1 MKATNKT
8 LYTEKSIVSETP
20 REFCRRVPST
30 YLGSSKTNTNLIKE
44 IFANSVDEVVLEHG
58 NTINVIADIDK
69 NRYVVQD
76 FGQGFLINAG
86 IDEKGRT
93 ILQRSF
99 EVMNTS
105 GKTTTDG
112 VYSGTSLGVNG
123 VGAKASNWLSTKL
136 IVRTVRDGE
145 YEKLWYKDG
154 LFEKREVGKAN
165 EPSGTVVEWYPDP
178 QFFATNEPDYN
189 FLLVFFEEVSALIPN
204 LTTNF
209 TYIKGG
215 KKKEHTFHIPEGI
228 NYLVTE
234 RVGDKELFSNRFIVD
249 RTMGSEKISM
259 CLTYTSDYSE
269 KIVSFVNLGKTEGG
283 EHISAFKS
291 VFTRTLNKYAQ
302 ETNKLKAKEKN
313 LTSNELMEG
322 LYVIFNVT
330 TTTVKYDAQ
339 NKNVVDYIDS
349 TLINQT
355 ISGDFATWLMN
366 NPNEADIILER
377 ALVARRAREASKKA
391 KEKIRETAK
400 KDKTSLFGDF
410 PTKLADAYPK
420 NRNDRSKCEIFICL
434 KGDTKIKLLNGT
446 DVEIESLVDKKD
458 FWVYSSDLG
467 GRMVPAKVSSVF
479 KTQEVSRL
487 LRIRLSDGSHVECTP
502 EHKFLDRLTGEWVE
516 AKTLVAG
523 QSLYSI
529 KTKIGTRI
537 NTKDRPEIWIPGHYT
552 KYNSKTRVKQGRWV
566 PLHRYI
572 KSFFEELKQG
582 YDVHHKDL
590 NRLNNDPEN
599 LLQLPK
605 KEHLAIHNRINYDNG
620 IMKYEDK
627 HFTEESRYRM
637 QYGSHFR
644 TEEGVERQREA
655 ARKSWENDR
664 HNPNRTWARY
674 NANERYDEQGRDK
687 TLVAKYLKC
696 VKAFLDNGVDVTPE
710 NWKKHKQRLLYPLAP
725 NYTTIVD
732 VFGSIDTAIE
742 EAKNYNLSVIS
753 IEEVHY
759 ENAIPVYCL
768 NVENEYHSFVLE
780 NGLVTHNCE
789 GDSASVNIKDT
800 RDSTFQACF
809 PVRGKV
815 LNCLKAT
822 TDKVY
827 ANAEISGLVKALG
840 LKVDENTGKLVYD
853 AKKLRYSKIIIA
865 CFTGDTK
872 VKSLDG
878 NSYSFK
884 ELVDNNV
891 KTLWTYSI
899 DKNGNV
905 VPSLAKNIRKIK
917 ETNKLVKITL
927 DNGKVIKCTLDH
939 KFMLPDLSYEEAQ
952 NLKVGQSLMPIYTKI
967 ENKHEMYFDRN
978 SGKYKYT
985 HDLVG
990 NTILAKEKEDALD
1003 RLQNEEHYPSQ
1014 DHICIHHKGV
1024 FAQNNSLNNTP
1035 ENLEW
1040 LTLKEHFIE
1049 HSKLNKTDRG
1059 KEYFRELHKEG
1070 KLKNWGETY
1079 NGSEKHIEDVKNAW
1093 KEGKYANCYNH
1104 FAEYNKTQANK
1115 DSCKK
1120 SNSNPLHIL
1129 HSKQTKSLKTLKY
1142 LIENGFEVNE
1152 ENYNYNKC
1160 QGAVLFS
1167 NLNTLFSSLEEA
1179 IELSNN
1185 VDISNYSL
1193 KREQDNNVEVWK
1205 RSRVASVIKKLVD
1218 KGLELNEENYNSV
1231 RNKKDKDPKFE
1242 TILTVFDSYDDA
1254 YEAGK
1259 HYNHKIVDIEYLD
1272 VENEPVYCMEVP
1284 EYHNFLLDAD
1294 VVIHNCDGDSD
1305 GNHIS
1310 LLLITALNWL
1320 CPELLTNGH
1329 VYRVYS
1335 ALFKVTFP
1343 DGTYLLFQD
1352 DKSFDAWREKNPNKK
1367 YKVTRAKGLGEL
1379 TKEEAYEQLTQ
1390 VSTRNLK
1397 QLEVSDYDEFM
1408 RVLTI
1413 AMGEDSTQRSELL
1426 DIHYEE
1432 MGVE

>member
-1 MKATNKT
+1 MTKKDKT
-8 LYTEKSIVSETP
+8 LYTETSIISETP

-44 IFANSVDEVVLEHG
+44 IYANSVDEVVLGHG
-58 NTINVIADIDK
+58 NIINVIVDIDK

-86 IDEKGRT
+86 IDENGET
-93 ILQRSF
+93 IMQRSF
-99 EVMNTS
+99 DVMNTS
-105 GKTTTDG
+105 GKTSADG
-112 VYSGTSLGVNG
+112 VYSGTSLGLNG
-123 VGAKASNWLSTKL
+123 CGAKLDNWLSKKL
-136 IVRTVRDGE
+136 IAKSVRDGE
-145 YEKLWYKDG
+145 YEKLWFKDG
-154 LFEKREVGKAN
+154 IFQKRELGKTN
-165 EPSGTVVEWYPDP
+165 ESSGTIVEWYPDE
-178 QFFATNEPDYN
+178 QFFASNEPDFS
-189 FLLVFFEEVSALIPN
+189 FLCNYFEEICALVPN

-209 TYIKGG
+209 TYIKNGVE
-215 KKKEHTFHIPEGI
+215 KKFKYHTPEGLRHLI
-228 NYLVTE
+228 TE

-249 RTMGSEKISM
+249 RAMGSEKISM

-283 EHISAFKS
+283 DHISAFKS
-291 VFTRTLNKYAQ
+291 VFTRTINKYAQ

-366 NPNEADIILER
+366 NPNEADIIIDR

-410 PTKLADAYPK
+410 PTKLVDAYPK
-420 NRNDRSKCEIFICL
+420 NRNDRSNCEIFICL

-446 DVEIESLVDKKD
+446 EPTIESLVGKKE
-458 FWVYSSDLG
+458 FLVYSSDLDG
-467 GRMVPAKVSSVF
+467 KTIPAKVSSVF
-479 KTQEVSRL
+479 KTQEVNKML
-487 LRIRLSDGSHVECTP
+487 KITLSDGSHVECTP
-502 EHKFLDRLTGEWVE
+502 EHKFLDRPTGEWVE
-516 AKTLVAG
+516 AKELTIW
-523 QSLYSI
+523 QSLFTIEKAQDYKLSI
-529 KTKIGTRI
+529 
-537 NTKDRPEIWIPGHYT
+537 
-552 KYNSKTRVKQGRWV
+552 V
-566 PLHRYI
+566 
-572 KSFFEELKQG
+572 
-582 YDVHHKDL
+582 
-590 NRLNNDPEN
+590 
-599 LLQLPK
+599 
-605 KEHLAIHNRINYDNG
+605 
-620 IMKYEDK
+620 
-627 HFTEESRYRM
+627 
-637 QYGSHFR
+637 
-644 TEEGVERQREA
+644 
-655 ARKSWENDR
+655 
-664 HNPNRTWARY
+664 
-674 NANERYDEQGRDK
+674 
-687 TLVAKYLKC
+687 
-696 VKAFLDNGVDVTPE
+696 
-710 NWKKHKQRLLYPLAP
+710 
-725 NYTTIVD
+725 
-732 VFGSIDTAIE
+732 
-742 EAKNYNLSVIS
+742 S
-753 IEEVHY
+753 IEEVNY
-759 ENAIPVYCL
+759 DYKIPVYCL
-768 NVENEYHSFVLE
+768 SVDNEYHSFVLS
-780 NGLVTHNCE
+780 NGLITHNCE

-827 ANAEISGLVKALG
+827 ANAEIAGLVKALG

-884 ELVDNNV
+884 ELVDNDV

-1003 RLQNEEHYPSQ
+1003 RLQNEEHFPSQ
-1014 DHICIHHKGV
+1014 DHVCIHHKGV

-1049 HSKLNKTDRG
+1049 HSKLNKTDKG

-1104 FAEYNKTQANK
+1104 FAEYNKTQANR

-1129 HSKQTKSLKTLKY
+1129 HSKQTKSLKTIKY
-1142 LIENGFEVNE
+1142 IIENGLEINE

-1167 NLNTLFSSLEEA
+1167 NLNTLFNSLEEA
-1179 IELSNN
+1179 IELSKD

-1218 KGLELNEENYNSV
+1218 KGLELTEENYNSV
-1231 RNKKDKDPKFE
+1231 RSKSNKDPKFE
-1242 TILTVFDSYDDA
+1242 TILTVFDSYEDA

-1259 HYNHKIVDIEYLD
+1259 HYNHKIVDIELLD

-1432 MGVE
+1432 MGEE

>member
-1 MKATNKT
+1 MTTKKNKT
-8 LYTEKSIVSETP
+8 LYTENSIVSETP

-44 IFANSVDEVVLEHG
+44 IYANSVDEVVLGHG
-58 NTINVIADIDK
+58 DTINVIADIDK
-69 NRYVVQD
+69 NKYVVQD

-105 GKTTTDG
+105 GKTTKEG

-165 EPSGTVVEWYPDP
+165 EPSGTVVEWYPDS
-178 QFFATNEPDYN
+178 QFFTLNEPDYN
-189 FLLVFFEEVSALIPN
+189 FLLVFFEEVCALVPN

-209 TYIKGG
+209 TYIKDG
-215 KKKEHTFHIPEGI
+215 KTKEHTFHIPDGI
-228 NYLVTE
+228 NYLVTK

-283 EHISAFKS
+283 DHISAFKS

-313 LTSNELMEG
+313 LTSAELMEG

-377 ALVARRAREASKKA
+377 ALVARRAREAAKKA
-391 KEKIRETAK
+391 KDKIREVAK
-400 KDKTSLFGDF
+400 KDTTSLFGDF
-410 PTKLADAYPK
+410 PTKLSDAYPK
-420 NRNDRSKCEIFICL
+420 NKNDRSECEIYLCL
-434 KGDTKIKLLNGT
+434 KGDTRIKLLDGT
-446 DVEIESLVDKKD
+446 NPTIESLVGKENL
-458 FWVYSSDLG
+458 WGYSTNERGS
-467 GRMVPAKVSSVF
+467 MIPARITSVF
-479 KTQEVSRL
+479 KTNEVKKML
-487 LRIRLSDGSHVECTP
+487 KLTFDDGSVVECTP
-502 EHKFLDRLTGEWVE
+502 EHRFLDRDTCQWVM
-516 AKTLVAG
+516 AKDLVEH
-523 QSLYSI
+523 QSLFSMKFKIDVNGREQVFIPNGEDYTI
-529 KTKIGTRI
+529 NQHTKGTYYKGLWEHTHIRVARLLGI
-537 NTKDRPEIWIPGHYT
+537 AQEYDGYT
-552 KYNSKTRVKQGRWV
+552 SMD
-566 PLHRYI
+566 I
-572 KSFFEELKQG
+572 
-582 YDVHHKDL
+582 HHKDF
-590 NRLNNDPEN
+590 NRKNNAPSN
-599 LLQLPK
+599 LEFIPK
-605 KEHLAIHNRINYDNG
+605 KQHLAIHNQYNHDSGR
-620 IMKYEDK
+620 MVYENK
-627 HFTEESRYRM
+627 HFTEELRSRM
-637 QYGSHFR
+637 QNGVYLR
-644 TEEGVERQREA
+644 TDEGKEKQRQRVIEGWKTGKYVNSTWRNYNNSTRFRNGVDDTQRKKFIKR
-655 ARKSWENDR
+655 AR
-664 HNPNRTWARY
+664 
-674 NANERYDEQGRDK
+674 
-687 TLVAKYLKC
+687 LI
-696 VKAFLDNGVDVTPE
+696 LDNGFDVTKE
-710 NWKKHKQRLLYPLAP
+710 NWK
-725 NYTTIVD
+725 TIEEFLPISWDKLFPKYFSSVEEL
-732 VFGSIDTAIE
+732 IE
-742 EAKNYNLSVIS
+742 EAKNYNLKVVT
-753 IEEVHY
+753 IEEVVY
-759 ENAIPVYCL
+759 DEPIPVYCL
-768 NVENEYHSFVLE
+768 NVDNQFHSFVLE
-780 NGLVTHNCE
+780 NGAITHNCE
-789 GDSASVNIKDT
+789 GDSAGGTIKST
-800 RDSTFQACF
+800 RDSTFQACL
-809 PVRGKV
+809 PVRGKG
-815 LNCLKAT
+815 LNCLKASI
-822 TDKVY
+822 DKVY
-827 ANAEISGLVKALG
+827 ANAEIASIVKALG
-840 LKVDENTGKLVYD
+840 LDVDKDTGKLIYNT
-853 AKKLRYSKIIIA
+853 KKLRYHKIIIA

-884 ELVDNNV
+884 ELVDNDV
-891 KTLWTYSI
+891 KTVWTYSI

-905 VPSLAKNIRKIK
+905 VPALAKNIRKIK

-952 NLKVGQSLMPIYTKI
+952 NLKVGQSLMPIYTKL

-990 NTILAKEKEDALD
+990 NTILADEKEDALN
-1003 RLQNEEHYPSQ
+1003 RLQCEEHSPNQNS
-1014 DHICIHHKGV
+1014 ICIHHIGV
-1024 FAQNNSLNNTP
+1024 FNQNNSLNNTP

-1040 LTLKEHFIE
+1040 LTAKEHFIE
-1049 HSKLNKTDRG
+1049 HSKHNKTDKG
-1059 KEYFRELHKEG
+1059 KEHFRELHKEG
-1070 KLKNWGETY
+1070 KLKSWSETY
-1079 NGSEKHIEDVKNAW
+1079 NGSEKHLKDIARARELGNYD
-1093 KEGKYANCYNH
+1093 GSSH
-1104 FAEYNKTQANK
+1104 FIEYNKTQANK

-1152 ENYNYNKC
+1152 ENYNYKKC

-1167 NLNTLFSSLEEA
+1167 NLNTLFNSLEEA
-1179 IELSNN
+1179 IELSKD

-1193 KREQDNNVEVWK
+1193 KREQDNNVDVQK
-1205 RSRVASVIKKLVD
+1205 RSRVARVIKRLTD
-1218 KGLELNEENYNSV
+1218 EGLELNEENYNSV

-1242 TILTVFDSYDDA
+1242 TILMVFDSYEDA

-1259 HYNHKIVDIEYLD
+1259 HYNHKIVDIEIVD

-1284 EYHNFLLDAD
+1284 EYHNFLLEGG
-1294 VVIHNCDGDSD
+1294 VVAHNCDGD
-1305 GNHIS
+1305 
-1310 LLLITALNWL
+1310 
-1320 CPELLTNGH
+1320 P
-1329 VYRVYS
+1329 
-1335 ALFKVTFP
+1335 
-1343 DGTYLLFQD
+1343 
-1352 DKSFDAWREKNPNKK
+1352 
-1367 YKVTRAKGLGEL
+1367 
-1379 TKEEAYEQLTQ
+1379 
-1390 VSTRNLK
+1390 
-1397 QLEVSDYDEFM
+1397 
-1408 RVLTI
+1408 
-1413 AMGEDSTQRSELL
+1413 
-1426 DIHYEE
+1426 
-1432 MGVE
+1432 

>member
-1 MKATNKT
+1 MVKKKDKT
-8 LYTEKSIVSETP
+8 LYTENSIVSETP

-44 IFANSVDEVVLEHG
+44 VYANSVDEAVLEHG
-58 NTINVIADIDK
+58 NTINVSVDIDK
-69 NRYVVQD
+69 NKYIVQD

-86 IDEKGRT
+86 IDENGET
-93 ILQRSF
+93 VMQRSF
-99 EVMNTS
+99 DVMNTS
-105 GKTTTDG
+105 GKTSADG
-112 VYSGTSLGVNG
+112 VYGGSALGVNG
-123 VGAKASNWLSTKL
+123 IGAKLTNWLSSKL
-136 IVRTVRDGE
+136 IATSVRDGE
-145 YEKLWYKDG
+145 YEKLWFKDG
-154 LFEKREVGKAN
+154 IFQKRELGKTS
-165 EPSGTVVEWYPDP
+165 EHSGTTVEWYPDK
-178 QFFATNEPDYN
+178 QFFASNEPDFS
-189 FLLVFFEEVSALIPN
+189 FLCEYFEEIGALVPN

-209 TYIKGG
+209 TYIKDG
-215 KKKEHTFHIPEGI
+215 KEKKFVYYIPDGLDH
-228 NYLVTE
+228 LVTE
-234 RVGDKELFSNRFIVD
+234 RVGDKELFSNRFIID
-249 RTMGSEKISM
+249 RTIGTDSISM
-259 CLTYTSDYSE
+259 CLTYTSDYSDN
-269 KIVSFVNLGKTEGG
+269 ITSFVNLGKTEGG

-339 NKNVVDYIDS
+339 NKSRIDS
-349 TLINQT
+349 IDANIINQT

-420 NRNDRSKCEIFICL
+420 NRNDRSKCEIFI
-434 KGDTKIKLLNGT
+434 
-446 DVEIESLVDKKD
+446 
-458 FWVYSSDLG
+458 
-467 GRMVPAKVSSVF
+467 
-479 KTQEVSRL
+479 
-487 LRIRLSDGSHVECTP
+487 
-502 EHKFLDRLTGEWVE
+502 
-516 AKTLVAG
+516 
-523 QSLYSI
+523 
-529 KTKIGTRI
+529 
-537 NTKDRPEIWIPGHYT
+537 
-552 KYNSKTRVKQGRWV
+552 
-566 PLHRYI
+566 
-572 KSFFEELKQG
+572 
-582 YDVHHKDL
+582 
-590 NRLNNDPEN
+590 
-599 LLQLPK
+599 
-605 KEHLAIHNRINYDNG
+605 
-620 IMKYEDK
+620 
-627 HFTEESRYRM
+627 
-637 QYGSHFR
+637 
-644 TEEGVERQREA
+644 
-655 ARKSWENDR
+655 
-664 HNPNRTWARY
+664 
-674 NANERYDEQGRDK
+674 
-687 TLVAKYLKC
+687 
-696 VKAFLDNGVDVTPE
+696 
-710 NWKKHKQRLLYPLAP
+710 
-725 NYTTIVD
+725 
-732 VFGSIDTAIE
+732 
-742 EAKNYNLSVIS
+742 
-753 IEEVHY
+753 
-759 ENAIPVYCL
+759 
-768 NVENEYHSFVLE
+768 
-780 NGLVTHNCE
+780 CE

-990 NTILAKEKEDALD
+990 NTILANEKEDALN
-1003 RLQNEEHYPSQ
+1003 RLQDEEHTPNQNS
-1014 DHICIHHKGV
+1014 ICVHHKGV
-1024 FAQNNSLNNTP
+1024 FNQNNSLNNTP

-1040 LTLKEHFIE
+1040 LTSKEHFIE
-1049 HSKLNKTDRG
+1049 HTKMNKI
-1059 KEYFRELHKEG
+1059 
-1070 KLKNWGETY
+1070 Y
-1079 NGSEKHIEDVKNAW
+1079 NGSEKHLSDLKKARQL
-1093 KEGKYANCYNH
+1093 GKYDGSSY
-1104 FAEYNKTQANK
+1104 FIEYNKTQANK

-1129 HSKQTKSLKTLKY
+1129 HSKQTKSLKSIKY
-1142 LIENGFEVNE
+1142 LIENDLEVNE

-1167 NLNTLFSSLEEA
+1167 NLNTLFNSLDEA
-1179 IELSNN
+1179 IELSKN
-1185 VDISNYSL
+1185 VDISNYIL
-1193 KREQDNNVEVWK
+1193 KRDIEVDTLVQK
-1205 RSRVASVIKKLVD
+1205 RSRVARVIKRLAD
-1218 KGLELNEENYNSV
+1218 QGLELNEENYNSV
-1231 RNKKDKDPKFE
+1231 RVTKDKDPKFE
-1242 TILTVFDSYDDA
+1242 TILTVFDSYEDA

-1259 HYNHKIVDIEYLD
+1259 HYNHKIVYIEYLD

-1320 CPELLTNGH
+1320 CQELLTNGH

-1397 QLEVSDYDEFM
+1397 QLEVADYDEFM

-1432 MGVE
+1432 MGEE

>member
-1 MKATNKT
+1 MAKKDKT
-8 LYTEKSIVSETP
+8 LYTETSIVSETP

-44 IFANSVDEVVLEHG
+44 VYANSVDEAVLEHG
-58 NTINVIADIDK
+58 NTINVSVDIDK
-69 NRYVVQD
+69 NKYVVQD

-86 IDEKGRT
+86 IDENGET
-93 ILQRSF
+93 VMQRSF
-99 EVMNTS
+99 DVMNTS
-105 GKTTTDG
+105 GKTSAEG
-112 VYSGTSLGVNG
+112 VYGGSALGVNG
-123 VGAKASNWLSTKL
+123 IGAKLTNWLSSKL
-136 IVRTVRDGE
+136 IATSVRDGE
-145 YEKLWYKDG
+145 YEKLWFKDG
-154 LFEKREVGKAN
+154 IFQKRELGKTS
-165 EPSGTVVEWYPDP
+165 EHSGTTVEWYPDK
-178 QFFATNEPDYN
+178 QFFASNEPDFS
-189 FLLVFFEEVSALIPN
+189 FLCEYFEEIGALVPN

-215 KKKEHTFHIPEGI
+215 KEKKFTYYIPDGLDH
-228 NYLVTE
+228 LVTE
-234 RVGDKELFSNRFIVD
+234 RVGDKELFSNRFIID
-249 RTMGSEKISM
+249 RTIGTDSISM
-259 CLTYTSDYSE
+259 CLTYTSDYSDN
-269 KIVSFVNLGKTEGG
+269 ITSFVNLGKTEGG

-339 NKNVVDYIDS
+339 NKSRIDS
-349 TLINQT
+349 IDANIINQT

-420 NRNDRSKCEIFICL
+420 NRNDRSKCEIFI
-434 KGDTKIKLLNGT
+434 
-446 DVEIESLVDKKD
+446 
-458 FWVYSSDLG
+458 
-467 GRMVPAKVSSVF
+467 
-479 KTQEVSRL
+479 
-487 LRIRLSDGSHVECTP
+487 
-502 EHKFLDRLTGEWVE
+502 
-516 AKTLVAG
+516 
-523 QSLYSI
+523 
-529 KTKIGTRI
+529 
-537 NTKDRPEIWIPGHYT
+537 
-552 KYNSKTRVKQGRWV
+552 
-566 PLHRYI
+566 
-572 KSFFEELKQG
+572 
-582 YDVHHKDL
+582 
-590 NRLNNDPEN
+590 
-599 LLQLPK
+599 
-605 KEHLAIHNRINYDNG
+605 
-620 IMKYEDK
+620 
-627 HFTEESRYRM
+627 
-637 QYGSHFR
+637 
-644 TEEGVERQREA
+644 
-655 ARKSWENDR
+655 
-664 HNPNRTWARY
+664 
-674 NANERYDEQGRDK
+674 
-687 TLVAKYLKC
+687 
-696 VKAFLDNGVDVTPE
+696 
-710 NWKKHKQRLLYPLAP
+710 
-725 NYTTIVD
+725 
-732 VFGSIDTAIE
+732 
-742 EAKNYNLSVIS
+742 
-753 IEEVHY
+753 
-759 ENAIPVYCL
+759 
-768 NVENEYHSFVLE
+768 
-780 NGLVTHNCE
+780 CE

-891 KTLWTYSI
+891 KTLWAYSI

-917 ETNKLVKITL
+917 EVNKLVKITL

-1003 RLQNEEHYPSQ
+1003 RLQNEEHFPSQ

-1049 HSKLNKTDRG
+1049 HSKLNKTDKG

-1104 FAEYNKTQANK
+1104 FAEYNKTQANR

-1129 HSKQTKSLKTLKY
+1129 HSKQTKSLKTIKY
-1142 LIENGFEVNE
+1142 IIENGLEINE

-1167 NLNTLFSSLEEA
+1167 NLNTLFNSLEEA
-1179 IELSNN
+1179 IELSKD
-1185 VDISNYSL
+1185 VDISNYAL
-1193 KREQDNNVEVWK
+1193 KREQDNNVEVWR
-1205 RSRVASVIKKLVD
+1205 RSRVARVINRLTD
-1218 KGLELNEENYNSV
+1218 RGLELNEENYNSV
-1231 RNKKDKDPKFE
+1231 RIKEDKDPKFE

-1259 HYNHKIVDIEYLD
+1259 HYNHKIVGIEYLD

-1343 DGTYLLFQD
+1343 DGAYLLFQD

-1397 QLEVSDYDEFM
+1397 QLEVADYDEFM

-1432 MGVE
+1432 MGEE

>member
-1 MKATNKT
+1 MTKKDKT
-8 LYTEKSIVSETP
+8 LYTETSIVSETP

-44 IFANSVDEVVLEHG
+44 VYANSVDEAVLEHG
-58 NTINVIADIDK
+58 NTINVSVDIDK
-69 NRYVVQD
+69 NKYVVQD

-86 IDEKGRT
+86 IDENGET
-93 ILQRSF
+93 VMQRSF
-99 EVMNTS
+99 DVMNTS
-105 GKTTTDG
+105 GKTSADG
-112 VYSGTSLGVNG
+112 VYGGSALGVNG
-123 VGAKASNWLSTKL
+123 IGAKLTNWLSSKL
-136 IVRTVRDGE
+136 IATSVRDGE
-145 YEKLWYKDG
+145 YEKLWFKDG
-154 LFEKREVGKAN
+154 IFQKRELGKTS
-165 EPSGTVVEWYPDP
+165 EHSGTTVEWYPDK
-178 QFFATNEPDYN
+178 QFFASNEPGFS
-189 FLLVFFEEVSALIPN
+189 FLCEYFEEIGALVPN

-209 TYIKGG
+209 TYNKGG
-215 KKKEHTFHIPEGI
+215 KEKKFTYFIPDGLDH
-228 NYLVTE
+228 LVTE
-234 RVGDKELFSNRFIVD
+234 RVGDKELFSNRFIID
-249 RTMGSEKISM
+249 RTIGTDSISM
-259 CLTYTSDYSE
+259 CLTYTSDYSDN
-269 KIVSFVNLGKTEGG
+269 ITSFVNLGKTEGG

-339 NKNVVDYIDS
+339 NKSRIDS
-349 TLINQT
+349 IDANIINQT

-377 ALVARRAREASKKA
+377 ALVARRAKEASKKA

-410 PTKLADAYPK
+410 PTKLVDAYPK
-420 NRNDRSKCEIFICL
+420 NRNDRSNCEIFI
-434 KGDTKIKLLNGT
+434 
-446 DVEIESLVDKKD
+446 
-458 FWVYSSDLG
+458 
-467 GRMVPAKVSSVF
+467 
-479 KTQEVSRL
+479 
-487 LRIRLSDGSHVECTP
+487 
-502 EHKFLDRLTGEWVE
+502 
-516 AKTLVAG
+516 
-523 QSLYSI
+523 
-529 KTKIGTRI
+529 
-537 NTKDRPEIWIPGHYT
+537 
-552 KYNSKTRVKQGRWV
+552 
-566 PLHRYI
+566 
-572 KSFFEELKQG
+572 
-582 YDVHHKDL
+582 
-590 NRLNNDPEN
+590 
-599 LLQLPK
+599 
-605 KEHLAIHNRINYDNG
+605 
-620 IMKYEDK
+620 
-627 HFTEESRYRM
+627 
-637 QYGSHFR
+637 
-644 TEEGVERQREA
+644 
-655 ARKSWENDR
+655 
-664 HNPNRTWARY
+664 
-674 NANERYDEQGRDK
+674 
-687 TLVAKYLKC
+687 
-696 VKAFLDNGVDVTPE
+696 
-710 NWKKHKQRLLYPLAP
+710 
-725 NYTTIVD
+725 
-732 VFGSIDTAIE
+732 
-742 EAKNYNLSVIS
+742 
-753 IEEVHY
+753 
-759 ENAIPVYCL
+759 
-768 NVENEYHSFVLE
+768 
-780 NGLVTHNCE
+780 CE

-827 ANAEISGLVKALG
+827 ANAEIAGLVKALG

-891 KTLWTYSI
+891 KELWTYSI

-905 VPSLAKNIRKIK
+905 VPALAKNIRKIK

-939 KFMLPDLSYEEAQ
+939 KFMLPDLSYEDAQ

-990 NTILAKEKEDALD
+990 NTILSKEKEDALD
-1003 RLQNEEHYPSQ
+1003 RLQGEEHTPNQNS
-1014 DHICIHHKGV
+1014 ICVHHKGV
-1024 FAQNNSLNNTP
+1024 FDQNNSLNNTP

-1040 LTLKEHFIE
+1040 LTAKEHFIE
-1049 HSKLNKTDRG
+1049 HSKYNKTEKG

-1079 NGSEKHIEDVKNAW
+1079 NGSEKHVADVKRAW
-1093 KEGKYANCYNH
+1093 QLGKYANCYNH

-1129 HSKQTKSLKTLKY
+1129 HGKQTKSLKSIKY
-1142 LIENGFEVNE
+1142 LIENGLEVNE

-1160 QGAVLFS
+1160 QGAVIFS
-1167 NLNTLFSSLEEA
+1167 NLNTLFNSLDEA
-1179 IELSNN
+1179 VELSKN
-1185 VDISNYSL
+1185 VDISNYIL
-1193 KREQDNNVEVWK
+1193 KRDIEVDTLVQK
-1205 RSRVASVIKKLVD
+1205 RSRVARVIKRLTD

-1231 RNKKDKDPKFE
+1231 RIKKDKDPKFE
-1242 TILTVFDSYDDA
+1242 TVLTVFDSYENA

-1259 HYNHKIVDIEYLD
+1259 HYNHKIVDIEFLD
-1272 VENEPVYCMEVP
+1272 VEDEPVYCMEVVD
-1284 EYHNFLLDAD
+1284 YHNFLLDSD
-1294 VVIHNCDGDSD
+1294 VVVHNCDGDSD

-1343 DGTYLLFQD
+1343 DGAYLLFQD

-1432 MGVE
+1432 MGEE

>member
-1 MKATNKT
+1 MTTKKNKT
-8 LYTEKSIVSETP
+8 LYTENSIVSETP

-44 IFANSVDEVVLEHG
+44 IYANSVDEVVLGHG
-58 NTINVIADIDK
+58 DTINVIADIDK
-69 NRYVVQD
+69 NKYVVQD

-105 GKTTTDG
+105 GKTTTEG

-165 EPSGTVVEWYPDP
+165 EPSGTVVEWYPDS
-178 QFFATNEPDYN
+178 QFFASNEPDYN
-189 FLLVFFEEVSALIPN
+189 FLLVFFEEVCALVPN

-209 TYIKGG
+209 TYIKDG
-215 KKKEHTFHIPEGI
+215 KTKEHTFHIPDGI
-228 NYLVTE
+228 NYLVTK

-259 CLTYTSDYSE
+259 CLAYTSDYSE

-377 ALVARRAREASKKA
+377 ALVARRAREAAKKA
-391 KEKIRETAK
+391 KDKIREVAK
-400 KDKTSLFGDF
+400 KDTTSLFGDF
-410 PTKLADAYPK
+410 PTKLSDAYPK
-420 NRNDRSKCEIFICL
+420 NKNDRSKCEI
-434 KGDTKIKLLNGT
+434 
-446 DVEIESLVDKKD
+446 
-458 FWVYSSDLG
+458 Y
-467 GRMVPAKVSSVF
+467 
-479 KTQEVSRL
+479 
-487 LRIRLSDGSHVECTP
+487 
-502 EHKFLDRLTGEWVE
+502 
-516 AKTLVAG
+516 
-523 QSLYSI
+523 
-529 KTKIGTRI
+529 
-537 NTKDRPEIWIPGHYT
+537 
-552 KYNSKTRVKQGRWV
+552 
-566 PLHRYI
+566 
-572 KSFFEELKQG
+572 
-582 YDVHHKDL
+582 
-590 NRLNNDPEN
+590 
-599 LLQLPK
+599 
-605 KEHLAIHNRINYDNG
+605 
-620 IMKYEDK
+620 
-627 HFTEESRYRM
+627 
-637 QYGSHFR
+637 
-644 TEEGVERQREA
+644 
-655 ARKSWENDR
+655 
-664 HNPNRTWARY
+664 
-674 NANERYDEQGRDK
+674 
-687 TLVAKYLKC
+687 
-696 VKAFLDNGVDVTPE
+696 
-710 NWKKHKQRLLYPLAP
+710 
-725 NYTTIVD
+725 
-732 VFGSIDTAIE
+732 
-742 EAKNYNLSVIS
+742 
-753 IEEVHY
+753 
-759 ENAIPVYCL
+759 
-768 NVENEYHSFVLE
+768 FV
-780 NGLVTHNCE
+780 E
-789 GDSASVNIKDT
+789 GDSAGGTIKST
-800 RDSTFQACF
+800 RDSTFQACL
-809 PVRGKV
+809 PVRGKG

-822 TDKVY
+822 IDRVY
-827 ANAEISGLVKALG
+827 ANAEIASIVKALG
-840 LKVDENTGKLVYD
+840 LGVDKDTGKLLYNP
-853 AKKLRYSKIIIA
+853 KKLRYHKIIIA

-891 KTLWTYSI
+891 KELWTYSI

-905 VPSLAKNIRKIK
+905 VPALAKNIRKIK

-990 NTILAKEKEDALD
+990 NTILAKEKEDALG
-1003 RLQNEEHYPSQ
+1003 RLQGEEHTPNQNSICVH
-1014 DHICIHHKGV
+1014 HIGV
-1024 FAQNNSLNNTP
+1024 FNQNNSLNNTP

-1040 LTLKEHFIE
+1040 LTAKEHFIE
-1049 HSKLNKTDRG
+1049 HSKHNKTDKG

-1070 KLKNWGETY
+1070 KLKSWSETY
-1079 NGSEKHIEDVKNAW
+1079 NGSEKHLKDIARARELGNYD
-1093 KEGKYANCYNH
+1093 GSSH
-1104 FAEYNKTQANK
+1104 FIEYNRTQANK

-1129 HSKQTKSLKTLKY
+1129 HSKQTKSLKTIKY

-1167 NLNTLFSSLEEA
+1167 NLNTLFNSLEEA
-1179 IELSNN
+1179 IELSKD

-1193 KREQDNNVEVWK
+1193 KIERDNNVDVQK
-1205 RSRVASVIKKLVD
+1205 RSRVARVIKRLTD
-1218 KGLELNEENYNSV
+1218 EGLELNKENYNSV

-1242 TILTVFDSYDDA
+1242 TILMVFDSYEDA

-1259 HYNHKIVDIEYLD
+1259 HYNHKIVDIEFLD

-1284 EYHNFLLDAD
+1284 EYHNFLLEGG
-1294 VVIHNCDGDSD
+1294 VVAHNCDGD
-1305 GNHIS
+1305 
-1310 LLLITALNWL
+1310 
-1320 CPELLTNGH
+1320 P
-1329 VYRVYS
+1329 
-1335 ALFKVTFP
+1335 
-1343 DGTYLLFQD
+1343 
-1352 DKSFDAWREKNPNKK
+1352 
-1367 YKVTRAKGLGEL
+1367 
-1379 TKEEAYEQLTQ
+1379 
-1390 VSTRNLK
+1390 
-1397 QLEVSDYDEFM
+1397 
-1408 RVLTI
+1408 
-1413 AMGEDSTQRSELL
+1413 
-1426 DIHYEE
+1426 
-1432 MGVE
+1432 

>member
-1 MKATNKT
+1 MVKKDKT
-8 LYTEKSIVSETP
+8 LYTETSIVSETP

-44 IFANSVDEVVLEHG
+44 VYANSVDEAVLEHG
-58 NTINVIADIDK
+58 NTINVSVDIDK
-69 NRYVVQD
+69 NKYVVQD

-86 IDEKGRT
+86 IDENGET
-93 ILQRSF
+93 VMQRSF
-99 EVMNTS
+99 DVMNTS
-105 GKTTTDG
+105 GKTSADG
-112 VYSGTSLGVNG
+112 VYGGSALGVNG
-123 VGAKASNWLSTKL
+123 IGAKLTNWLSSKL
-136 IVRTVRDGE
+136 IATSVRDGE
-145 YEKLWYKDG
+145 YEKLWFKDG
-154 LFEKREVGKAN
+154 IFQKRELGKTS
-165 EPSGTVVEWYPDP
+165 EHSGTTVEWYPDK
-178 QFFATNEPDYN
+178 QFFASNEPDFS
-189 FLLVFFEEVSALIPN
+189 FLCEYFEEIGALVPN

-209 TYIKGG
+209 TYNKGG
-215 KKKEHTFHIPEGI
+215 KERKFTYFIPDGLDH
-228 NYLVTE
+228 LVTE
-234 RVGDKELFSNRFIVD
+234 RVGDKELFSNRFIID
-249 RTMGSEKISM
+249 RTIGTDSISM
-259 CLTYTSDYSE
+259 CLTYTSDYSDN
-269 KIVSFVNLGKTEGG
+269 ITSFVNLGKTEGG

-339 NKNVVDYIDS
+339 NKSRIDS
-349 TLINQT
+349 IDANIINQT

-420 NRNDRSKCEIFICL
+420 NRNDRSKCEIFI
-434 KGDTKIKLLNGT
+434 
-446 DVEIESLVDKKD
+446 
-458 FWVYSSDLG
+458 
-467 GRMVPAKVSSVF
+467 
-479 KTQEVSRL
+479 
-487 LRIRLSDGSHVECTP
+487 
-502 EHKFLDRLTGEWVE
+502 
-516 AKTLVAG
+516 
-523 QSLYSI
+523 
-529 KTKIGTRI
+529 
-537 NTKDRPEIWIPGHYT
+537 
-552 KYNSKTRVKQGRWV
+552 
-566 PLHRYI
+566 
-572 KSFFEELKQG
+572 
-582 YDVHHKDL
+582 
-590 NRLNNDPEN
+590 
-599 LLQLPK
+599 
-605 KEHLAIHNRINYDNG
+605 
-620 IMKYEDK
+620 
-627 HFTEESRYRM
+627 
-637 QYGSHFR
+637 
-644 TEEGVERQREA
+644 
-655 ARKSWENDR
+655 
-664 HNPNRTWARY
+664 
-674 NANERYDEQGRDK
+674 
-687 TLVAKYLKC
+687 
-696 VKAFLDNGVDVTPE
+696 
-710 NWKKHKQRLLYPLAP
+710 
-725 NYTTIVD
+725 
-732 VFGSIDTAIE
+732 
-742 EAKNYNLSVIS
+742 
-753 IEEVHY
+753 
-759 ENAIPVYCL
+759 
-768 NVENEYHSFVLE
+768 
-780 NGLVTHNCE
+780 CE

-891 KTLWTYSI
+891 KTLWAYSI

-917 ETNKLVKITL
+917 EVNKLVKITL

-1003 RLQNEEHYPSQ
+1003 RLQNEEHFPSQ

-1049 HSKLNKTDRG
+1049 HSKLNKTDKG

-1104 FAEYNKTQANK
+1104 FAEYNKTQANR

-1129 HSKQTKSLKTLKY
+1129 HSKQTKSLKTIKY
-1142 LIENGFEVNE
+1142 IIENGLEINE

-1167 NLNTLFSSLEEA
+1167 NLNTLFNSLEEA
-1179 IELSNN
+1179 IELSKD

-1218 KGLELNEENYNSV
+1218 KGLELTEENYNSV
-1231 RNKKDKDPKFE
+1231 RSKSNKDPKFE
-1242 TILTVFDSYDDA
+1242 TILTVFDSYEDA

-1259 HYNHKIVDIEYLD
+1259 HYNHKIVDIELLD

-1432 MGVE
+1432 MGEE

>member
-1 MKATNKT
+1 MVKKKDKT
-8 LYTEKSIVSETP
+8 LYTENSIVSETP

-44 IFANSVDEVVLEHG
+44 VYANSVDEAVLEHG
-58 NTINVIADIDK
+58 NTINVSVDIDK
-69 NRYVVQD
+69 NKYIVQD

-86 IDEKGRT
+86 IDENGET
-93 ILQRSF
+93 VMQRSF
-99 EVMNTS
+99 DVMNTS
-105 GKTTTDG
+105 GKTSADG
-112 VYSGTSLGVNG
+112 VYGGSALGVNG
-123 VGAKASNWLSTKL
+123 IGAKLTNWLSSKL
-136 IVRTVRDGE
+136 IATSVRDGE
-145 YEKLWYKDG
+145 YEKLWFKDG
-154 LFEKREVGKAN
+154 IFQKRELGKTS
-165 EPSGTVVEWYPDP
+165 EHSGTTVEWYPDK
-178 QFFATNEPDYN
+178 QFFASNEPDFS
-189 FLLVFFEEVSALIPN
+189 FLCEYFEEIGALVPN

-209 TYIKGG
+209 TYIKDG
-215 KKKEHTFHIPEGI
+215 KEKKFVYYIPDGLDH
-228 NYLVTE
+228 LVTE
-234 RVGDKELFSNRFIVD
+234 RVGDKELFSNRFIID
-249 RTMGSEKISM
+249 RTIGTDSISM
-259 CLTYTSDYSE
+259 CLTYTSDYSDN
-269 KIVSFVNLGKTEGG
+269 ITSFVNLGKTEGG

-339 NKNVVDYIDS
+339 NKSRIDS
-349 TLINQT
+349 IDANIINQT

-377 ALVARRAREASKKA
+377 ALVARRAREAAKKA
-391 KEKIRETAK
+391 KDKIREVAK
-400 KDKTSLFGDF
+400 KDTTSLFGDF

-458 FWVYSSDLG
+458 FWAYSSDLD
-467 GRMVPAKVSSVF
+467 GRMVPAKISSVF
-479 KTQEVSRL
+479 KTQDVTKL
-487 LRIRLSDGSHVECTP
+487 LKITLSDGSHVECTP
-502 EHKFLDRLTGEWVE
+502 EHRFLDRLTGEWVE
-516 AKTLVAG
+516 AKTLVVG

-552 KYNSKTRVKQGRWV
+552 KYNSKTRVKQGRWI
-566 PLHRYI
+566 PLHRYV

-590 NRLNNDPEN
+590 NRLNNEPEN
-599 LLQLPK
+599 LLQIPK

-644 TEEGVERQREA
+644 TEEGIERQREA
-655 ARKSWENDR
+655 TRKSWERDR

-674 NANERYDEQGRDK
+674 NTNERYDECGRDK
-687 TLVAKYLKC
+687 TFVAKYLKC
-696 VKAFLDNGVDVTPE
+696 IKIFLDNNLEVTE
-710 NWKKHKQRLLYPLAP
+710 GNWEKHKQRLLYPSAP
-725 NYTTIVD
+725 NYKTIVNM
-732 VFGSIDTAIE
+732 FGSIDIAIE
-742 EAKNYNLSVIS
+742 EAKNYNLSVLS

-990 NTILAKEKEDALD
+990 NTILANEKEDALN
-1003 RLQNEEHYPSQ
+1003 RLQDEEHTPNQNS
-1014 DHICIHHKGV
+1014 ICVHHKGV
-1024 FAQNNSLNNTP
+1024 FNQNNSLNNIP

-1040 LTLKEHFIE
+1040 LTSKEHFIE
-1049 HSKLNKTDRG
+1049 HTKMNKI
-1059 KEYFRELHKEG
+1059 
-1070 KLKNWGETY
+1070 Y
-1079 NGSEKHIEDVKNAW
+1079 NGSEKHLSDLKKARQL
-1093 KEGKYANCYNH
+1093 GKYD
-1104 FAEYNKTQANK
+1104 KTQANK

-1129 HSKQTKSLKTLKY
+1129 HSKQTKSLKSIKY
-1142 LIENGFEVNE
+1142 LIENDLEVNE

-1167 NLNTLFSSLEEA
+1167 NLNTLFNSLDEA
-1179 IELSNN
+1179 IELSKN
-1185 VDISNYSL
+1185 VDISNYIL
-1193 KREQDNNVEVWK
+1193 KRDIEVDTLVQK
-1205 RSRVASVIKKLVD
+1205 RSRVARVIKRLAD
-1218 KGLELNEENYNSV
+1218 QGLELNEENYNSV
-1231 RNKKDKDPKFE
+1231 RVTKDKDPKFE
-1242 TILTVFDSYDDA
+1242 TILTVFDSYEDA

-1397 QLEVSDYDEFM
+1397 QLEVADYDEFM

-1432 MGVE
+1432 MGEE

>member
-1 MKATNKT
+1 MVKKDKT
-8 LYTEKSIVSETP
+8 LYTETSIVSETP

-44 IFANSVDEVVLEHG
+44 VYANSVDEAVLEHG
-58 NTINVIADIDK
+58 NTINVSVDIDK
-69 NRYVVQD
+69 NKYVVQD

-86 IDEKGRT
+86 IDENGET
-93 ILQRSF
+93 VMQRSF
-99 EVMNTS
+99 DVMNTS
-105 GKTTTDG
+105 GKTSADG
-112 VYSGTSLGVNG
+112 VYGGSALGVNG
-123 VGAKASNWLSTKL
+123 IGAKLTNWLSSKL
-136 IVRTVRDGE
+136 IATSVRDGE
-145 YEKLWYKDG
+145 YEKLWFKDG
-154 LFEKREVGKAN
+154 IFQKRELGKTS
-165 EPSGTVVEWYPDP
+165 EHSGTTVEWYPDK
-178 QFFATNEPDYN
+178 QFFASNEPDFS
-189 FLLVFFEEVSALIPN
+189 FLCEYFEEIGALVPN

-209 TYIKGG
+209 TYNKGG
-215 KKKEHTFHIPEGI
+215 KERKFTYFIPDGLDH
-228 NYLVTE
+228 LVTE
-234 RVGDKELFSNRFIVD
+234 RVGDKELFSNRFIID
-249 RTMGSEKISM
+249 RTIGTDSISM
-259 CLTYTSDYSE
+259 CLTYTSDYSDN
-269 KIVSFVNLGKTEGG
+269 ITSFVNLGKTEGG

-339 NKNVVDYIDS
+339 NKSRIDS
-349 TLINQT
+349 IDANIINQT

-420 NRNDRSKCEIFICL
+420 NRNDRSKCEIFIC
-434 KGDTKIKLLNGT
+434 
-446 DVEIESLVDKKD
+446 
-458 FWVYSSDLG
+458 
-467 GRMVPAKVSSVF
+467 
-479 KTQEVSRL
+479 
-487 LRIRLSDGSHVECTP
+487 
-502 EHKFLDRLTGEWVE
+502 
-516 AKTLVAG
+516 
-523 QSLYSI
+523 
-529 KTKIGTRI
+529 
-537 NTKDRPEIWIPGHYT
+537 
-552 KYNSKTRVKQGRWV
+552 
-566 PLHRYI
+566 
-572 KSFFEELKQG
+572 
-582 YDVHHKDL
+582 
-590 NRLNNDPEN
+590 
-599 LLQLPK
+599 
-605 KEHLAIHNRINYDNG
+605 
-620 IMKYEDK
+620 
-627 HFTEESRYRM
+627 
-637 QYGSHFR
+637 
-644 TEEGVERQREA
+644 
-655 ARKSWENDR
+655 
-664 HNPNRTWARY
+664 
-674 NANERYDEQGRDK
+674 
-687 TLVAKYLKC
+687 
-696 VKAFLDNGVDVTPE
+696 
-710 NWKKHKQRLLYPLAP
+710 
-725 NYTTIVD
+725 
-732 VFGSIDTAIE
+732 
-742 EAKNYNLSVIS
+742 
-753 IEEVHY
+753 
-759 ENAIPVYCL
+759 
-768 NVENEYHSFVLE
+768 
-780 NGLVTHNCE
+780 E

-853 AKKLRYSKIIIA
+853 VKKLRYSKIIIA

-891 KTLWTYSI
+891 KTLWVYSI

-917 ETNKLVKITL
+917 EVNKLVKITL
-927 DNGKVIKCTLDH
+927 ENGKVIKCTLDH

-1003 RLQNEEHYPSQ
+1003 RLQNEEHFPSQ

-1049 HSKLNKTDRG
+1049 HSKLNKTDKG

-1104 FAEYNKTQANK
+1104 FAEYNKTQANR

-1129 HSKQTKSLKTLKY
+1129 HSKQTKSLKTIKY
-1142 LIENGFEVNE
+1142 IIENGLEINE

-1167 NLNTLFSSLEEA
+1167 NLNTLFNSLEEA
-1179 IELSNN
+1179 IELSKD

-1218 KGLELNEENYNSV
+1218 KGLELIEENYNSV
-1231 RNKKDKDPKFE
+1231 RSKSNKDPKFE
-1242 TILTVFDSYDDA
+1242 TILTVFDSYEDA

-1259 HYNHKIVDIEYLD
+1259 HYNHKIVDIELLD

-1432 MGVE
+1432 MGEE

>member
-1 MKATNKT
+1 MVKKDKT
-8 LYTEKSIVSETP
+8 LYTETSIISETP

-44 IFANSVDEVVLEHG
+44 IYANSVDEVVLGHG
-58 NTINVIADIDK
+58 DIINVIVDLDK

-86 IDEKGRT
+86 IDENGET
-93 ILQRSF
+93 IMQRSF
-99 EVMNTS
+99 DVMNTS
-105 GKTTTDG
+105 GKTSADG
-112 VYSGTSLGVNG
+112 VYSGTSLGLNG
-123 VGAKASNWLSTKL
+123 CGAKLDNWLSKKL
-136 IVRTVRDGE
+136 IAKSVRDGE
-145 YEKLWYKDG
+145 YEKLWFKDG
-154 LFEKREVGKAN
+154 IFQKRELGKTN
-165 EPSGTVVEWYPDP
+165 ESSGTIVEWYPDE
-178 QFFATNEPDYN
+178 QFFASNEPDFS
-189 FLLVFFEEVSALIPN
+189 FLCNYFEEICALVPN

-209 TYIKGG
+209 TYIKNGVE
-215 KKKEHTFHIPEGI
+215 KKFKYHTPEGLHHLI
-228 NYLVTE
+228 TE

-283 EHISAFKS
+283 DHISAFKS

-355 ISGDFATWLMN
+355 ISGDFATWLIN

-410 PTKLADAYPK
+410 PTKLVDAYPK
-420 NRNDRSKCEIFICL
+420 NRNDRSNCEIFICL

-446 DVEIESLVDKKD
+446 DHTIESLVGKRG
-458 FWVYSSDLG
+458 FWVYSSDLDG
-467 GRMVPAKVSSVF
+467 KMIPAKVSNVF
-479 KTQEVSRL
+479 KTQEVNKML
-487 LRIRLSDGSHVECTP
+487 KITLSDGSHVECTP
-502 EHKFLDRLTGEWVE
+502 EHKFLDRLSGKWIE
-516 AKTLVAG
+516 AKELTVG
-523 QSLYSI
+523 QSLFTIEKAQDYKLSI
-529 KTKIGTRI
+529 
-537 NTKDRPEIWIPGHYT
+537 
-552 KYNSKTRVKQGRWV
+552 V
-566 PLHRYI
+566 
-572 KSFFEELKQG
+572 
-582 YDVHHKDL
+582 
-590 NRLNNDPEN
+590 
-599 LLQLPK
+599 
-605 KEHLAIHNRINYDNG
+605 
-620 IMKYEDK
+620 
-627 HFTEESRYRM
+627 
-637 QYGSHFR
+637 
-644 TEEGVERQREA
+644 
-655 ARKSWENDR
+655 
-664 HNPNRTWARY
+664 
-674 NANERYDEQGRDK
+674 
-687 TLVAKYLKC
+687 
-696 VKAFLDNGVDVTPE
+696 
-710 NWKKHKQRLLYPLAP
+710 
-725 NYTTIVD
+725 
-732 VFGSIDTAIE
+732 
-742 EAKNYNLSVIS
+742 S
-753 IEEVHY
+753 IEEVNYTHK
-759 ENAIPVYCL
+759 IPVYCL
-768 NVENEYHSFVLE
+768 TVDNEYHSFVLE
-780 NGLVTHNCE
+780 NGLITHNCE

-827 ANAEISGLVKALG
+827 ANTEIAGLVKALG
-840 LKVDENTGKLVYD
+840 LKVDESTGKLIYD

-990 NTILAKEKEDALD
+990 NTILAKEKEDALG
-1003 RLQNEEHYPSQ
+1003 RLQEEEHTPNQNS
-1014 DHICIHHKGV
+1014 ICVHHKGV
-1024 FAQNNSLNNTP
+1024 FDQNNSLNNTP

-1040 LTLKEHFIE
+1040 LTAKEHFIE
-1049 HSKLNKTDRG
+1049 HSKYNKTEKG

-1079 NGSEKHIEDVKNAW
+1079 NGSEKHIEDVKRAW
-1093 KEGKYANCYNH
+1093 QLGKYANCYNH
-1104 FAEYNKTQANK
+1104 FADYNKTQANK

-1129 HSKQTKSLKTLKY
+1129 HSKQTKSLKTIKY
-1142 LIENGFEVNE
+1142 LIENGLGVNE

-1167 NLNTLFSSLEEA
+1167 NLNTLFNSLEEA
-1179 IELSNN
+1179 IELSKS
-1185 VDISNYSL
+1185 VDISNYAL
-1193 KREQDNNVEVWK
+1193 KREQDNNVEVWR

-1231 RNKKDKDPKFE
+1231 RSKKDKDPKFE
-1242 TILTVFDSYDDA
+1242 TILTVFDSYEDA

-1259 HYNHKIVDIEYLD
+1259 HYNHKIVDIELLD

-1390 VSTRNLK
+1390 VSTRSLK

-1432 MGVE
+1432 MGEE

>member
-1 MKATNKT
+1 MTTKKNKT
-8 LYTEKSIVSETP
+8 LYTENSIVSETP

-44 IFANSVDEVVLEHG
+44 IYANSVDEVVLGHG
-58 NTINVIADIDK
+58 DTINVIADIDK
-69 NRYVVQD
+69 NKYVVQD

-105 GKTTTDG
+105 GKTTTEG

-154 LFEKREVGKAN
+154 LFEKREVGKTN
-165 EPSGTVVEWYPDP
+165 ESSGTVVEWYPDP
-178 QFFATNEPDYN
+178 QFFTTNEPDYN

-209 TYIKGG
+209 TYIKDG
-215 KKKEHTFHIPEGI
+215 KKKEHTFHIPDGI

-291 VFTRTLNKYAQ
+291 VFTRTINKYAQ

-339 NKNVVDYIDS
+339 NKNVVDYIDT

-366 NPNEADIILER
+366 NPNEADIIIDR
-377 ALVARRAREASKKA
+377 ALVARRAREAAKKA

-420 NRNDRSKCEIFICL
+420 NKNDRSNCEIFI
-434 KGDTKIKLLNGT
+434 
-446 DVEIESLVDKKD
+446 
-458 FWVYSSDLG
+458 
-467 GRMVPAKVSSVF
+467 
-479 KTQEVSRL
+479 
-487 LRIRLSDGSHVECTP
+487 
-502 EHKFLDRLTGEWVE
+502 
-516 AKTLVAG
+516 
-523 QSLYSI
+523 
-529 KTKIGTRI
+529 
-537 NTKDRPEIWIPGHYT
+537 
-552 KYNSKTRVKQGRWV
+552 
-566 PLHRYI
+566 
-572 KSFFEELKQG
+572 
-582 YDVHHKDL
+582 
-590 NRLNNDPEN
+590 
-599 LLQLPK
+599 
-605 KEHLAIHNRINYDNG
+605 
-620 IMKYEDK
+620 
-627 HFTEESRYRM
+627 
-637 QYGSHFR
+637 
-644 TEEGVERQREA
+644 
-655 ARKSWENDR
+655 
-664 HNPNRTWARY
+664 
-674 NANERYDEQGRDK
+674 
-687 TLVAKYLKC
+687 
-696 VKAFLDNGVDVTPE
+696 
-710 NWKKHKQRLLYPLAP
+710 
-725 NYTTIVD
+725 
-732 VFGSIDTAIE
+732 
-742 EAKNYNLSVIS
+742 
-753 IEEVHY
+753 
-759 ENAIPVYCL
+759 
-768 NVENEYHSFVLE
+768 
-780 NGLVTHNCE
+780 CE

-827 ANAEISGLVKALG
+827 ANAEIAGLVKALG
-840 LKVDENTGKLVYD
+840 LKVDETTGKLVYD
-853 AKKLRYSKIIIA
+853 VKKLRYSKIIIA

-990 NTILAKEKEDALD
+990 NTILAKEKEDALN
-1003 RLQNEEHYPSQ
+1003 RLQDEEHVPNQNS
-1014 DHICIHHKGV
+1014 ICVHHKGV
-1024 FAQNNSLNNTP
+1024 FNQNNSLNNTP

-1040 LTLKEHFIE
+1040 LTAKEHFIE
-1049 HSKLNKTDRG
+1049 HSRYNKTEKG

-1079 NGSEKHIEDVKNAW
+1079 NGSEKHVEDVKRAW
-1093 KEGKYANCYNH
+1093 QSGKYANCYNH

-1129 HSKQTKSLKTLKY
+1129 HSKQTKSLKSIKY
-1142 LIENGFEVNE
+1142 LIENDLEVNE

-1167 NLNTLFSSLEEA
+1167 NLNTLFNSLDEA
-1179 IELSNN
+1179 IELSKN
-1185 VDISNYSL
+1185 VDISNYIL
-1193 KREQDNNVEVWK
+1193 KRDIEVDTLVQK
-1205 RSRVASVIKKLVD
+1205 RSRVTRVIKRLTD

-1231 RNKKDKDPKFE
+1231 RIKKDKDPKFK
-1242 TILTVFDSYDDA
+1242 TILTVFDSYEDA

-1259 HYNHKIVDIEYLD
+1259 HYNHKIVGIEYLD

-1320 CPELLTNGH
+1320 CPELLINGH

>member
-1 MKATNKT
+1 MVKKKDKT
-8 LYTEKSIVSETP
+8 LYTENSIVSETP

-44 IFANSVDEVVLEHG
+44 VYANSVDEAVLEHG
-58 NTINVIADIDK
+58 NTINVSVDIDK
-69 NRYVVQD
+69 NKYIVQD

-86 IDEKGRT
+86 IDENGET
-93 ILQRSF
+93 VMQRSF
-99 EVMNTS
+99 DVMNTS
-105 GKTTTDG
+105 GKTSADG
-112 VYSGTSLGVNG
+112 VYGGSALGVNG
-123 VGAKASNWLSTKL
+123 IGAKLTNWLSSKL
-136 IVRTVRDGE
+136 IATSVRDGE
-145 YEKLWYKDG
+145 YEKLWFKDG
-154 LFEKREVGKAN
+154 IFQKRELGKTS
-165 EPSGTVVEWYPDP
+165 EHSGTTVEWYPDK
-178 QFFATNEPDYN
+178 QFFVSNEPDFS
-189 FLLVFFEEVSALIPN
+189 FLCEYFEEIGALVPN

-209 TYIKGG
+209 TYIKDG
-215 KKKEHTFHIPEGI
+215 KEKKFVYYIPDGLDH
-228 NYLVTE
+228 LVTE
-234 RVGDKELFSNRFIVD
+234 RVGDKELFSNRFIID
-249 RTMGSEKISM
+249 RTIGTDSISM
-259 CLTYTSDYSE
+259 CLTYTSDYSDN
-269 KIVSFVNLGKTEGG
+269 ITSFVNLGKTEGG

-339 NKNVVDYIDS
+339 NKSRIDS
-349 TLINQT
+349 IDANIINQT

-420 NRNDRSKCEIFICL
+420 NRNDRSKCEIFI
-434 KGDTKIKLLNGT
+434 
-446 DVEIESLVDKKD
+446 
-458 FWVYSSDLG
+458 
-467 GRMVPAKVSSVF
+467 
-479 KTQEVSRL
+479 
-487 LRIRLSDGSHVECTP
+487 
-502 EHKFLDRLTGEWVE
+502 
-516 AKTLVAG
+516 
-523 QSLYSI
+523 
-529 KTKIGTRI
+529 
-537 NTKDRPEIWIPGHYT
+537 
-552 KYNSKTRVKQGRWV
+552 
-566 PLHRYI
+566 
-572 KSFFEELKQG
+572 
-582 YDVHHKDL
+582 
-590 NRLNNDPEN
+590 
-599 LLQLPK
+599 
-605 KEHLAIHNRINYDNG
+605 
-620 IMKYEDK
+620 
-627 HFTEESRYRM
+627 
-637 QYGSHFR
+637 
-644 TEEGVERQREA
+644 
-655 ARKSWENDR
+655 
-664 HNPNRTWARY
+664 
-674 NANERYDEQGRDK
+674 
-687 TLVAKYLKC
+687 
-696 VKAFLDNGVDVTPE
+696 
-710 NWKKHKQRLLYPLAP
+710 
-725 NYTTIVD
+725 
-732 VFGSIDTAIE
+732 
-742 EAKNYNLSVIS
+742 
-753 IEEVHY
+753 
-759 ENAIPVYCL
+759 
-768 NVENEYHSFVLE
+768 
-780 NGLVTHNCE
+780 CE

-990 NTILAKEKEDALD
+990 NTILANEKEDALN
-1003 RLQNEEHYPSQ
+1003 RLQDEEHTPNQNS
-1014 DHICIHHKGV
+1014 ICVHHKGV
-1024 FAQNNSLNNTP
+1024 FNQNNSLNNTP

-1040 LTLKEHFIE
+1040 LTSKEHFIE
-1049 HSKLNKTDRG
+1049 HTKMNKI
-1059 KEYFRELHKEG
+1059 
-1070 KLKNWGETY
+1070 Y
-1079 NGSEKHIEDVKNAW
+1079 NGSEKHLSDLKKARQL
-1093 KEGKYANCYNH
+1093 GKYDGSSY
-1104 FAEYNKTQANK
+1104 FIEYNKTQANK

-1129 HSKQTKSLKTLKY
+1129 HSKQTKSLKSIKY
-1142 LIENGFEVNE
+1142 LIENDLEVNE

-1167 NLNTLFSSLEEA
+1167 NLNTLFNSLDEA
-1179 IELSNN
+1179 IELSKN
-1185 VDISNYSL
+1185 VDISNYIL
-1193 KREQDNNVEVWK
+1193 KRDIEVDTLVQK
-1205 RSRVASVIKKLVD
+1205 RSRVARVIKRLAD
-1218 KGLELNEENYNSV
+1218 QGLELNEENYNSV
-1231 RNKKDKDPKFE
+1231 RVTKDKDPKFE
-1242 TILTVFDSYDDA
+1242 TILTVFDSYEDA

-1397 QLEVSDYDEFM
+1397 QLEVADYDEFM

-1432 MGVE
+1432 MGEE

>member
-1 MKATNKT
+1 MVKKDKT
-8 LYTEKSIVSETP
+8 LYTETSIVSETP

-44 IFANSVDEVVLEHG
+44 VYANSVDEAVLEHG
-58 NTINVIADIDK
+58 NTINVSVDIDK
-69 NRYVVQD
+69 NKYVVQD

-86 IDEKGRT
+86 IDENGET
-93 ILQRSF
+93 VMQRSF
-99 EVMNTS
+99 DVMNTS
-105 GKTTTDG
+105 GKTSADG
-112 VYSGTSLGVNG
+112 VYGGSALGVNG
-123 VGAKASNWLSTKL
+123 IGAKLTNWLSSKL
-136 IVRTVRDGE
+136 IATSIRDGE
-145 YEKLWYKDG
+145 YEKLWFKDG
-154 LFEKREVGKAN
+154 IFQKRELGKTS
-165 EPSGTVVEWYPDP
+165 EHSGTTVEWYPDK
-178 QFFATNEPDYN
+178 QFFTSNEPDFS
-189 FLLVFFEEVSALIPN
+189 FLCEYFEEIGALVPN

-209 TYIKGG
+209 TYNKGG
-215 KKKEHTFHIPEGI
+215 KEKKFTYFIPDGLDH
-228 NYLVTE
+228 LVTE
-234 RVGDKELFSNRFIVD
+234 RVGEKELFSNRFMID
-249 RTMGSEKISM
+249 RTIGTDSISM
-259 CLTYTSDYSE
+259 CLTYTSDYSDN
-269 KIVSFVNLGKTEGG
+269 ITSFVNLGKTEGG

-339 NKNVVDYIDS
+339 NKSRIDS
-349 TLINQT
+349 IDANIINQT

-366 NPNEADIILER
+366 NLNEADIILER

-420 NRNDRSKCEIFICL
+420 NRNDRSKCEIFI
-434 KGDTKIKLLNGT
+434 
-446 DVEIESLVDKKD
+446 
-458 FWVYSSDLG
+458 
-467 GRMVPAKVSSVF
+467 
-479 KTQEVSRL
+479 
-487 LRIRLSDGSHVECTP
+487 
-502 EHKFLDRLTGEWVE
+502 
-516 AKTLVAG
+516 
-523 QSLYSI
+523 
-529 KTKIGTRI
+529 
-537 NTKDRPEIWIPGHYT
+537 
-552 KYNSKTRVKQGRWV
+552 
-566 PLHRYI
+566 
-572 KSFFEELKQG
+572 
-582 YDVHHKDL
+582 
-590 NRLNNDPEN
+590 
-599 LLQLPK
+599 
-605 KEHLAIHNRINYDNG
+605 
-620 IMKYEDK
+620 
-627 HFTEESRYRM
+627 
-637 QYGSHFR
+637 
-644 TEEGVERQREA
+644 
-655 ARKSWENDR
+655 
-664 HNPNRTWARY
+664 
-674 NANERYDEQGRDK
+674 
-687 TLVAKYLKC
+687 
-696 VKAFLDNGVDVTPE
+696 
-710 NWKKHKQRLLYPLAP
+710 
-725 NYTTIVD
+725 
-732 VFGSIDTAIE
+732 
-742 EAKNYNLSVIS
+742 
-753 IEEVHY
+753 
-759 ENAIPVYCL
+759 
-768 NVENEYHSFVLE
+768 
-780 NGLVTHNCE
+780 CE

-891 KTLWTYSI
+891 KTLWAYSI

-917 ETNKLVKITL
+917 EVNKLVKITL

-1003 RLQNEEHYPSQ
+1003 RLQNEEHFPSQ

-1049 HSKLNKTDRG
+1049 HSKLNKTDKG

-1093 KEGKYANCYNH
+1093 REGKYANCYNH
-1104 FAEYNKTQANK
+1104 FAEYNKTQANR

-1129 HSKQTKSLKTLKY
+1129 HSIQTKSLKTIKY
-1142 LIENGFEVNE
+1142 IIENGLEINE

-1167 NLNTLFSSLEEA
+1167 NLNTLFNSLEEA
-1179 IELSNN
+1179 IELSKD

-1218 KGLELNEENYNSV
+1218 KGLELTEENYNSV
-1231 RNKKDKDPKFE
+1231 RSKSNKDPKFE
-1242 TILTVFDSYDDA
+1242 TILTVFDSYEDA

-1259 HYNHKIVDIEYLD
+1259 HYNHKIVDIELLD

-1397 QLEVSDYDEFM
+1397 QLEITDYDEFM
-1408 RVLTI
+1408 MVLTI

-1432 MGVE
+1432 MGEK

>member
-1 MKATNKT
+1 MTTKKNKT
-8 LYTEKSIVSETP
+8 LYTENSIVSETP

-44 IFANSVDEVVLEHG
+44 IYANSVDEVVLGHG
-58 NTINVIADIDK
+58 DTINVIADIDK
-69 NRYVVQD
+69 NKYVVQD

-105 GKTTTDG
+105 GKTTTEG

-154 LFEKREVGKAN
+154 LFEKREVGRAN

-178 QFFATNEPDYN
+178 QFFTTNEPDYN
-189 FLLVFFEEVSALIPN
+189 FLLVFFEEVSALVPN

-215 KKKEHTFHIPEGI
+215 KKREHTFHIPDGI

-234 RVGDKELFSNRFIVD
+234 RVGDKELFSNRFLVD

-366 NPNEADIILER
+366 NPNEADIIIER

-391 KEKIRETAK
+391 KEKIREVAK
-400 KDKTSLFGDF
+400 KDTTSLFGDF
-410 PTKLADAYPK
+410 PTKLSDAYPK
-420 NRNDRSKCEIFICL
+420 NKNDRSKCEI
-434 KGDTKIKLLNGT
+434 
-446 DVEIESLVDKKD
+446 
-458 FWVYSSDLG
+458 Y
-467 GRMVPAKVSSVF
+467 
-479 KTQEVSRL
+479 
-487 LRIRLSDGSHVECTP
+487 
-502 EHKFLDRLTGEWVE
+502 
-516 AKTLVAG
+516 
-523 QSLYSI
+523 
-529 KTKIGTRI
+529 
-537 NTKDRPEIWIPGHYT
+537 
-552 KYNSKTRVKQGRWV
+552 
-566 PLHRYI
+566 
-572 KSFFEELKQG
+572 
-582 YDVHHKDL
+582 
-590 NRLNNDPEN
+590 
-599 LLQLPK
+599 
-605 KEHLAIHNRINYDNG
+605 
-620 IMKYEDK
+620 
-627 HFTEESRYRM
+627 
-637 QYGSHFR
+637 
-644 TEEGVERQREA
+644 
-655 ARKSWENDR
+655 
-664 HNPNRTWARY
+664 
-674 NANERYDEQGRDK
+674 
-687 TLVAKYLKC
+687 
-696 VKAFLDNGVDVTPE
+696 
-710 NWKKHKQRLLYPLAP
+710 
-725 NYTTIVD
+725 
-732 VFGSIDTAIE
+732 
-742 EAKNYNLSVIS
+742 
-753 IEEVHY
+753 
-759 ENAIPVYCL
+759 
-768 NVENEYHSFVLE
+768 FV
-780 NGLVTHNCE
+780 E
-789 GDSASVNIKDT
+789 GDSAGGTIKST
-800 RDSTFQACF
+800 RDSTFQACL
-809 PVRGKV
+809 PVRGKG
-815 LNCLKAT
+815 LNCLKASI
-822 TDKVY
+822 DKVY
-827 ANAEISGLVKALG
+827 ANAEIASIVKALG
-840 LKVDENTGKLVYD
+840 LDVDKDTGKLIYNL
-853 AKKLRYSKIIIA
+853 KKLRYHKIIIA

-878 NSYSFK
+878 NSYSFN
-884 ELVDNNV
+884 ELVDNDV

-905 VPSLAKNIRKIK
+905 VPALAKNIRKIK

-990 NTILAKEKEDALD
+990 NTILAEEKEDALN
-1003 RLQNEEHYPSQ
+1003 RLQGEEHSPNQNSICVH
-1014 DHICIHHKGV
+1014 HIGV
-1024 FAQNNSLNNTP
+1024 FNQNNSLNNTP

-1040 LTLKEHFIE
+1040 LTAKEHFIE
-1049 HSKLNKTDRG
+1049 HSKHNKTDKG

-1070 KLKNWGETY
+1070 KLNSWSETY
-1079 NGSEKHIEDVKNAW
+1079 NGSEKHLKDIARARELGNYD
-1093 KEGKYANCYNH
+1093 GSSH
-1104 FAEYNKTQANK
+1104 FIEYNKTQANK

-1167 NLNTLFSSLEEA
+1167 NLNTLFNSLEEA
-1179 IELSNN
+1179 IELSKD

-1193 KREQDNNVEVWK
+1193 KREQDNNVDVQK
-1205 RSRVASVIKKLVD
+1205 RSRVARVIKRLTD
-1218 KGLELNEENYNSV
+1218 EGLELNEENYNSV

-1242 TILTVFDSYDDA
+1242 TILMVFDSYEDA

-1259 HYNHKIVDIEYLD
+1259 HYNHKIVDIEFLD
-1272 VENEPVYCMEVP
+1272 VENESVYCMEVP
-1284 EYHNFLLDAD
+1284 EYHNFLLEGG
-1294 VVIHNCDGDSD
+1294 VVVHNCDGD
-1305 GNHIS
+1305 
-1310 LLLITALNWL
+1310 
-1320 CPELLTNGH
+1320 P
-1329 VYRVYS
+1329 
-1335 ALFKVTFP
+1335 
-1343 DGTYLLFQD
+1343 
-1352 DKSFDAWREKNPNKK
+1352 
-1367 YKVTRAKGLGEL
+1367 
-1379 TKEEAYEQLTQ
+1379 
-1390 VSTRNLK
+1390 
-1397 QLEVSDYDEFM
+1397 
-1408 RVLTI
+1408 
-1413 AMGEDSTQRSELL
+1413 
-1426 DIHYEE
+1426 
-1432 MGVE
+1432 